1 MIDLHSHSTA
11 SDGTN
16 SPTELVKKAHLAGI
30 STFALTDH
38 DTIAG
43 VAEAKAAAQSLGM
56 KLIHGVEISC
66 THSLLGGYGTHQ
78 RIDKI
83 IHVVAL
89 DFDDTERMHDA
100 LQSLQD
106 SRHERGWHI
115 VQKLASILADKDD
128 AIRLQEQI
136 WQAVLNKTGQ
146 NPRAVGRAHIAQ
158 VLHEMGLVPSVQAA
172 FDKYLADGKSA
183 YVEIQTIS
191 MADAIK
197 LIHDC
202 GGLAVLA
209 HPTRYGLS
217 ATRTRRLIAD
227 FAELGGDACE
237 LPNNEPVSLR
247 AMIDRSI
254 AQNQLMVS
262 VGSDFHGSNMP
273 WRKLA
278 AVAKPLPEQVGAWSR
293 FKDCL

>member
-30 STFALTDH
+30 TTFALTDH

-43 VAEAKAAAQSLGM
+43 VVEAKAMAQSLGM
-56 KLIHGVEISC
+56 TLIHGVEISC
-66 THSLLGGYGTHQ
+66 THCLLGGYGTHQ
-78 RIDKI
+78 QIDKI

-89 DFDDTERMHDA
+89 DFHDVRRMNDS

-106 SRHERGWHI
+106 SRHERGRRI
-115 VQKLASILADKDD
+115 VQKLANILAGNDN
-128 AIRLQEQI
+128 ALSLQEVL
-136 WQAVLNKTGQ
+136 WQAVLDKTGQ

-158 VLHEMGLVPSVQAA
+158 VLYEMGFVPSVQSA

-183 YVEIQTIS
+183 YVEIETIS
-191 MADAIK
+191 MAQTIK
-197 LIHDC
+197 LIHEC

-237 LPNNEPVSLR
+237 LPNNEPASLR
-247 AMIDRSI
+247 AMIDRAI
-254 AQNQLMVS
+254 AQNRLMVS

-278 AVAKPLPEQVGAWSR
+278 AVAKPSPEQVGVWTC
-293 FKDCL
+293 FKS